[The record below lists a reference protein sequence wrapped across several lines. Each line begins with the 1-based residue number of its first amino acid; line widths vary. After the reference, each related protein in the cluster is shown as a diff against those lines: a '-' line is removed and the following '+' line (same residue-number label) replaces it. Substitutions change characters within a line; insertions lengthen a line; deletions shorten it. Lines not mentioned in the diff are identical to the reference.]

1 MRYKKR
7 YFLLELDGVSN
18 PEDFE
23 KQLYS
28 TLNRIEPFLSIRSN
42 FRVIRDLTKTDDYK
56 TFGVIAVNNEYKY
69 RVIFS
74 LSLISKFYKS
84 NLLTIM
90 NSGNIKKIKSFK
102 F

>member
-7 YFLLELDGVSN
+7 YFLVELEGVSN
-18 PEDFE
+18 PDDFE

-28 TLNRIEPFLSIRSN
+28 TLNKIEPFLAIRSN
-42 FRVIRDLTKTDDYK
+42 FRVIKDLTKIDGNK
-56 TFGVIAVNNEYKY
+56 AIGVIAVNNEYKY

>member
-7 YFLLELDGVSN
+7 YFLLRIEGVSSQ
-18 PEDFE
+18 EDAE

-28 TLNRIEPFLSIRSN
+28 TLNKLEPFLAIRSN
-42 FRVIRDLTKTDDYK
+42 FRVIKGLTKFD
-56 TFGVIAVNNEYKY
+56 GNNALVVIAVNNEYKY
-69 RVIFS
+69 KVIFS

>member
-1 MRYKKR
+1 M
-7 YFLLELDGVSN
+7 
-18 PEDFE
+18 
-23 KQLYS
+23 YS
-28 TLNRIEPFLSIRSN
+28 TLNNIEPFLAIRSN
-42 FRVIRDLTKTDDYK
+42 FRVIKGLTKFDGEK
-56 TFGVIAVNNEYKY
+56 ARGVIVVNNEYKY

>member
-7 YFLLELDGVSN
+7 YFLVEIEGVSN
-18 PEDFE
+18 QEDFE
-23 KQLYS
+23 KQMYS
-28 TLNRIEPFLSIRSN
+28 TLNKIEPFLGIRSN
-42 FRVIRDLTKTDDYK
+42 FKVIKDLTKTKDDK
-56 TFGVIAVNNEYKY
+56 TIGIIAVNNEYKY

>member
-7 YFLLELDGVSN
+7 YFLVELEGVSN

-28 TLNRIEPFLSIRSN
+28 TLNKIEPFLAIRSN
-42 FRVIRDLTKTDDYK
+42 FRVIKDLTKTDGS
-56 TFGVIAVNNEYKY
+56 TTIGVIAVNNEYKY
-69 RVIFS
+69 HVIFS

>member
-7 YFLLELDGVSN
+7 YFLVELYGVSN

-28 TLNRIEPFLSIRSN
+28 PLNKIEPFLAIRSN
-42 FRVIRDLTKTDDYK
+42 FRVIKGLTKTEDNK
-56 TFGVIAVNNEYKY
+56 TIGIIAVNNEYKY

>member
-7 YFLLELDGVSN
+7 YFLVELEGVSN

-23 KQLYS
+23 KPLYS
-28 TLNRIEPFLSIRSN
+28 TLNKLEPFLAIRSN
-42 FRVIRDLTKTDDYK
+42 FRVMKDLTKTKDNR
-56 TFGVIAVNNEYKY
+56 TVGVIAVNNEYKY
-69 RVIFS
+69 RVIFF